1 MMQKKEM
8 IMQFF
13 ESDLDPRLCMIEDM
27 IERGEVYQGYMS
39 NYTKPQKGVQSKRIS
54 DADLIKAVSSDRTWK
69 EIASELDVTISAV
82 RFKCDQL
89 GIKKEK
95 MHRHS
100 KAKDK
105 PKLKKISKDEILKA
119 LDKAQSFAG
128 LARMFDISRDRMR
141 NLFHRYDID
150 ERFYLNRLVD
160 VKAKKR

>member
-1 MMQKKEM
+1 MEDQMRQY
-8 IMQFF
+8 
-13 ESDLDPRLCMIEDM
+13 DLDPRLCMIEDM
-27 IERGEVYQGYMS
+27 IERGEVYQGYCGK
-39 NYTKPQKGVQSKRIS
+39 YTKPQRGVQSKRIG

-69 EIASELDVTISAV
+69 EIASELGVTISAV

-141 NLFHRYDID
+141 NLFHQYGID
-150 ERFYLNRLVD
+150 ERFYINRLAN
-160 VKAKKR
+160 VKAKTH

>member
-8 IMQFF
+8 MMQFF

-27 IERGEVYQGYMS
+27 IERGEVYQGYCGR
-39 NYTKPQKGVQSKRIS
+39 YTKPQKGVQSKRIG

-69 EIASELDVTISAV
+69 EIASELGVTISAV

-141 NLFHRYDID
+141 NLFHQYGID
-150 ERFYLNRLVD
+150 ERFYLNRLVN
-160 VKAKKR
+160 VKAKTH